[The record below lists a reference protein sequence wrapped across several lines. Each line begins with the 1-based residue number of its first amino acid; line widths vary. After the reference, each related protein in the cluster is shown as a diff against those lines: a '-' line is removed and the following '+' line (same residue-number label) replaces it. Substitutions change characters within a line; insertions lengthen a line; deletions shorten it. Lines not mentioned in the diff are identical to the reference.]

1 MKIRFRH
8 KRMLLYFAVLAGSL
22 VFSSYYGGPASFAWL
37 YAVLLLLPLSA
48 LYILANYIFLRVYQ
62 EIEVH
67 RPVRGEDHKY
77 RAKIENAGILPIHAM
92 TLHTCSDR
100 CNLYEIGDGQKISLG
115 ARESRELVSGISC
128 RYAGTYEIGIHSV
141 SFTDP
146 FALFT
151 VTLRVPYTFRAAVS
165 PPVTDLADRVL
176 DLENRVNST
185 SLRSSRLSEETP
197 GSDIRPY
204 QRGDP
209 LSSINWKVSARLETL
224 VTRVPDKMEKRTVT
238 VLMQAAYA
246 PDREQD
252 LEFLQKR
259 DFFLEFAVSAVWHFA
274 GQGIPVRLVYP
285 AGRVT
290 RSTADSYETF
300 MDFYSIAAD
309 GIFYYSR
316 QEYEQFAALTADLR
330 SSTNEDGTWILIRE
344 DPEPGQD
351 PFTVFE

>member
-1 MKIRFRH
+1 M
-8 KRMLLYFAVLAGSL
+8 
-22 VFSSYYGGPASFAWL
+22 
-37 YAVLLLLPLSA
+37 
-48 LYILANYIFLRVYQ
+48 
-62 EIEVH
+62 
-67 RPVRGEDHKY
+67 
-77 RAKIENAGILPIHAM
+77 
-92 TLHTCSDR
+92 
-100 CNLYEIGDGQKISLG
+100 
-115 ARESRELVSGISC
+115 
-128 RYAGTYEIGIHSV
+128 
-141 SFTDP
+141 
-146 FALFT
+146 
-151 VTLRVPYTFRAAVS
+151 
-165 PPVTDLADRVL
+165 
-176 DLENRVNST
+176 
-185 SLRSSRLSEETP
+185 
-197 GSDIRPY
+197 RPY
-204 QRGDP
+204 RRGDS

-290 RSTADSYETF
+290 HSTADSYETF